1 MVSQLSESPYEKKG
15 KKKKGNDIFFDFST
29 NEEKPFS
36 FHQYFFPMPR
46 YYVLPLNRSR
56 WGIFLTSLHSSPL
69 SYLSSYLL
77 IHWSTLD
84 FWHYNCRMRHFC
96 NPDIWLNERNFVS
109 LALARYRLH
118 LGPTKVKMGINGL
131 FKDSDPSVPNK
142 CARNPIRPHE
152 SIKEKSSQNQ
162 LWKNG
167 RVNYLEKNILWLDLI
182 SFWYLDHII

>member
-1 MVSQLSESPYEKKG
+1 MHTPQDYHHHVLHIPTDGFTRSCPSLKLLKVTPKLWFPNCQNPHMRKRER
-15 KKKKGNDIFFDFST
+15 KKKGNNIFFDFPT

-109 LALARYRLH
+109 FALARYRL
-118 LGPTKVKMGINGL
+118 PTKAKTGFWSLMSNRY
-131 FKDSDPSVPNK
+131 
-142 CARNPIRPHE
+142 ARNPIRPHT
-152 SIKEKSSQNQ
+152 
-162 LWKNG
+162 
-167 RVNYLEKNILWLDLI
+167 
-182 SFWYLDHII
+182 